1 MRNKKTIGIV
11 VGAAVI
17 VAAIIAGI
25 IVFMTTRA
33 TPQKELE
40 AFAALLQEQRY
51 EEMYDHL
58 SEDARAAW
66 SQEEFVTRNQNIYSG
81 IGAADIEFSDVRAET
96 TDTGA
101 NVSYHQKMETSA
113 GMVEFDNTAVVVREA
128 DGYRIDWDST
138 FIFPQLSDADS
149 VSVQTSQGARGA
161 ILDRNGTPL
170 AQDGLVYQVGLEA
183 GATDAGSNAALASAL
198 DIEEAAVESAMSAS
212 WVQDGMFVP
221 VKTLSAADYRAASA
235 QLDAVQGIS
244 VQQTSGRVYPYAET
258 CAHLTGYV
266 QTASAEDLEAHAD
279 EGYTQESLIGKSG
292 LEAAYESDLRAKDG
306 VRIIV
311 RNASGQEKAVI
322 AETAAQDG
330 KDIVTTIDL
339 SAQQALYDDMG
350 ENEGAAVAMNAQTG
364 EVLAL
369 VSTPSY
375 DPNDFANGMDNA
387 QWEALSNDTRNP
399 MLSRY
404 QSAYCPGST
413 FKAIT
418 AAIGLESGTITADTV
433 FEKTERWQKDSSWGS
448 NYVTTTHLYD
458 EPSNLAN
465 ALRYSD
471 NIFFAQLADQIGA
484 QTLADGLDAIGFN
497 STLPFELTLT
507 QSSYG
512 ERLNDAQTLAATGYG
527 QGDLLINPVHMTAL
541 YTAYVNEG
549 SILQP
554 YLIYADGERKI
565 YKENAYSVDTAQTLL
580 EDLRQTMSSY
590 GDNPTNA
597 AGKTGSAEVDNG
609 VEVIGWTCAV
619 NEQAALTVMM
629 ENTKEEGSSLYVQ
642 PIAAQM
648 LEAISE

>member
-565 YKENAYSVDTAQTLL
+565 YKEDAYSSDTAQTLL

-609 VEVIGWTCAV
+609 AEVIGWTCAV

>member
-81 IGAADIEFSDVRAET
+81 IGAADIEFSDVQAET

-113 GMVEFDNTAVVVREA
+113 GTVEFDNTAVVVREA

-399 MLSRY
+399 MFSRY

-418 AAIGLESGTITADTV
+418 AAIGLESGTITADTA

-565 YKENAYSVDTAQTLL
+565 YKEDAYSADTAQTLL

-609 VEVIGWTCAV
+609 AEVIGWTCAV

>member
-66 SQEEFVTRNQNIYSG
+66 SQEEFLTRNQNIYSG

-541 YTAYVNEG
+541 YTTYVNEG

-565 YKENAYSVDTAQTLL
+565 YKENAYSADTAQTLL

-609 VEVIGWTCAV
+609 AEVIGWTCAV

>member
-399 MLSRY
+399 MLIRY

-565 YKENAYSVDTAQTLL
+565 YKENAYSSDTAQTLL

-609 VEVIGWTCAV
+609 AEVIGWTCAV

>member
-40 AFAALLQEQRY
+40 AFAVLLQEQRY

-81 IGAADIEFSDVRAET
+81 IGAADIEFSDVQAET

-554 YLIYADGERKI
+554 YLIYADGERKV
-565 YKENAYSVDTAQTLL
+565 YKEDAYSADTAQTLL

-609 VEVIGWTCAV
+609 AEVIGWTCAV

>member
-66 SQEEFVTRNQNIYSG
+66 SQEEFLTRNQNIYSG

-399 MLSRY
+399 MLSCY

-565 YKENAYSVDTAQTLL
+565 YKENAYSADTAQTLL

-609 VEVIGWTCAV
+609 AEVIGWTCAV

>member
-81 IGAADIEFSDVRAET
+81 IGAADIEFSDVQAET

-554 YLIYADGERKI
+554 YLIYADGERKV
-565 YKENAYSVDTAQTLL
+565 YKEDAYSADTAQTLL

-609 VEVIGWTCAV
+609 AEVIGWTCAV

>member
-66 SQEEFVTRNQNIYSG
+66 SQEEFLTRNQNIYSG

-266 QTASAEDLEAHAD
+266 QTASAEDREAHAD

-565 YKENAYSVDTAQTLL
+565 YKEDAYSADTAQTLL

-609 VEVIGWTCAV
+609 AEVIGWTCAV

>member
-66 SQEEFVTRNQNIYSG
+66 SQEEFLTRNQNIYSG

-101 NVSYHQKMETSA
+101 NVSYHRKMETSA

-565 YKENAYSVDTAQTLL
+565 YKEDAYSADTAQTLL

-609 VEVIGWTCAV
+609 AEVIGWTCAV

>member
-66 SQEEFVTRNQNIYSG
+66 SQEEFLTRNQNIYSG

-554 YLIYADGERKI
+554 YLIYADGERKV
-565 YKENAYSVDTAQTLL
+565 YKEDAYSADTAQTLL

-609 VEVIGWTCAV
+609 AEVIGWTCAV

>member
-81 IGAADIEFSDVRAET
+81 IGAADIEFSDVQAET

-565 YKENAYSVDTAQTLL
+565 YKEDAYSADTAQTLL

-590 GDNPTNA
+590 GDNPTSA

-609 VEVIGWTCAV
+609 AEVIGWTCAV

>member
-1 MRNKKTIGIV
+1 M
-11 VGAAVI
+11 
-17 VAAIIAGI
+17 AAIIAGI

-66 SQEEFVTRNQNIYSG
+66 SQEEFLTRNQNIYSG

-497 STLPFELTLT
+497 STL
-507 QSSYG
+507 
-512 ERLNDAQTLAATGYG
+512 
-527 QGDLLINPVHMTAL
+527 LL
-541 YTAYVNEG
+541 
-549 SILQP
+549 S
-554 YLIYADGERKI
+554 
-565 YKENAYSVDTAQTLL
+565 
-580 EDLRQTMSSY
+580 
-590 GDNPTNA
+590 
-597 AGKTGSAEVDNG
+597 
-609 VEVIGWTCAV
+609 
-619 NEQAALTVMM
+619 
-629 ENTKEEGSSLYVQ
+629 
-642 PIAAQM
+642 
-648 LEAISE
+648 

>member
-66 SQEEFVTRNQNIYSG
+66 SQEEFLTRNQNIYSG

-138 FIFPQLSDADS
+138 FIFPQLSNADS

-497 STLPFELTLT
+497 STLPFKLTLT

-565 YKENAYSVDTAQTLL
+565 YKENAYSADTAQTLL

-609 VEVIGWTCAV
+609 AEVIGWTCAV

>member
-66 SQEEFVTRNQNIYSG
+66 SQEEFLTRNQNIYSG

-149 VSVQTSQGARGA
+149 VSVQTSQSARGA

-497 STLPFELTLT
+497 STLPFELTLI

-565 YKENAYSVDTAQTLL
+565 YKEDAYSADTAQTLL

-609 VEVIGWTCAV
+609 AEVIGWTCAV

>member
-81 IGAADIEFSDVRAET
+81 IGAADIEFSDVQAET

-565 YKENAYSVDTAQTLL
+565 YKEDAYSADTAQTLL

-609 VEVIGWTCAV
+609 AEVIGWTCAV